1 MIDYPARV
9 RTLIAVALVAT
20 AAFAQESPMKS
31 SSRTKPPAV
40 TPVVVGLVRYEQ
52 DLALPGYLFARST
65 KNGELFFITQVYKQR
80 LVAGREDGQVFFAS
94 MTHDAANERLT
105 IVDEQKRA
113 HQVSIREK
121 ERGSQWPAQVELV
134 SAEPLKVKL
143 TIPNPGT
150 KVLELDE
157 PSVCA
162 DGELSNSVF
171 KLTAD
176 GVEVPYRGEMA
187 KRAPPDSFIK
197 VKPGKTFSVVVDLSP
212 SFTVPK
218 RGTLVIHFE
227 TTNHFSRDDVT
238 LVSNELVVE
247 RK

>member
-1 MIDYPARV
+1 
-9 RTLIAVALVAT
+9 
-20 AAFAQESPMKS
+20 MKS

-40 TPVVVGLVRYEQ
+40 APVVVGLVRYEQ
-52 DLALPGYLFARST
+52 DVTLPGYLFARST
-65 KNGELFFITQVYKQR
+65 KSGELFFITQVFKQR

-105 IVDEQKRA
+105 IVDERQRT

-121 ERGSQWPAQVELV
+121 ERGSQWPATIELV
-134 SAEPLKVKL
+134 SAEPLKVRL
-143 TIPNPGT
+143 TIPNPG
-150 KVLELDE
+150 KQVLALDE
-157 PSVCA
+157 PSVCSE
-162 DGELSNSVF
+162 GELENSVF
-171 KLTAD
+171 HLTVD

-197 VKPGKTFSVVVDLSP
+197 VKPGKTFSVVVDLSK

-218 RGTLVIHFE
+218 QGTLVIQYE
-227 TTNHFSRDDVT
+227 TTNHFSKDDVT